1 MRLRALAKIN
11 LGLDILRKREDG
23 YHEVRMIMQTIQMY
37 DVLEMKRVRK
47 PGISLSV
54 NYSYIPNDERNLVY
68 KAAKLLM
75 TNENNLVYKAAK
87 LLMDEFQ
94 VKGGVDIHLEKFI
107 PVAAGMAG
115 GSSDAAAALVGI
127 NRLFKL
133 GLSQKELMDRAVN
146 IGADVPYCVMR
157 GTALAE
163 GIGEKL
169 TRITQVPDCFVL
181 IGKPGINVSTKA
193 AYESLQLDKISSHP
207 DIDGM
212 IGDIE
217 RGDLLAMTQKMG
229 NVFEPGI
236 IEKYPVIGEI
246 KALMESHGALKAMMS
261 GSGPTVFGIFD
272 DREKMEA
279 AAEVLRE
286 SRLAKTVF
294 ATEVMKAG
302 GNTNDK

>member
-1 MRLRALAKIN
+1 MKLRALAKIN
-11 LGLDILRKREDG
+11 LGLDVTGKREDG
-23 YHEVRMIMQTIQMY
+23 YHEVRMVMQTIQMY
-37 DVLEMKRVRK
+37 DQLEIKERK
-47 PGISLSV
+47 EPGIRLTT
-54 NYSYIPNDERNLVY
+54 NLPFLPCNDGNLVY
-68 KAAKLLM
+68 KAAKI
-75 TNENNLVYKAAK
+75 
-87 LLMDEFQ
+87 LMDEFDIRQ
-94 VKGGVDIHLEKFI
+94 GVDMNLTKFI

-127 NRLFKL
+127 NRMFQL
-133 GLSQKELMDRAVN
+133 GLTKRQLMERGVQ

-294 ATEVMKAG
+294 ATEVTKAG